1 MKSRRLFAFVVVA
14 GLLVAAQSEA
24 ERFRWTIKTGTDPVA
39 TTVKAKK
46 TTTVAALARFQRPQ
60 HVQARSGRI
69 PPVEETIYTVHA
81 KLLLYR
87 LESDGDYH
95 VVLQDL
101 MTDSTLI
108 SEIPDPTQ
116 VADDSPWRAQIEEAR
131 SAFESKF
138 HPTSSRRDGGRIPIT
153 VEGVGFFDKRHD
165 ATGAAGNGIELH
177 PVLWV
182 HVGS

>member
-1 MKSRRLFAFVVVA
+1 MKSRTILASVVVA
-14 GLLVAAQSEA
+14 GLLLAAQSDA
-24 ERFRWTIKTGTDPVA
+24 GRFRWTVKTGTDRGA
-39 TTVKAKK
+39 ITVKAKK
-46 TTTVAALARFQRPQ
+46 ATTVAALARLQRPE
-60 HVQARSGRI
+60 HVQAKSGRI
-69 PPVEETIYTVHA
+69 PPIEETIYTVHA

-101 MTDSTLI
+101 TTDSTLI

-116 VADDSPWRAQIEEAR
+116 VADDSPWKAQIEQAR
-131 SAFESKF
+131 SAFESQF
-138 HPTSSRRDGGRIPIT
+138 HPTSSRRDGGRVPIT

-177 PVLWV
+177 PVLWI
-182 HVGS
+182 HIGS

>member
-1 MKSRRLFAFVVVA
+1 MFAAVVVV
-14 GLLVAAQSEA
+14 GLLLAAKSDA
-24 ERFRWTIKTGTDPVA
+24 ERFRWTIKTGIDPAA

-46 TTTVAALARFQRPQ
+46 TTTVAALARLKRPV

-87 LESDGDYH
+87 LEADGDYH
-95 VVLQDL
+95 VVIQDL

-108 SEIPDPTQ
+108 SEIPDPSQ
-116 VADDSPWRAQIEEAR
+116 VADGCPWKAQIEQAR
-131 SAFESKF
+131 SAFESQF
-138 HPTSSRRDGGRIPIT
+138 HPTSSRTDGGRVPIT
-153 VEGVGFFDKRHD
+153 VKGVGFFDKRHD

-177 PVLWV
+177 PVLWI